1 MKLGLGA
8 EGGVLVYRLQE
19 KSVGGIGRRFD
30 VLQQDLLRAESWGE
44 AGGYCFGCHDAAQ
57 IW

>member
-1 MKLGLGA
+1 VKLGLGA
-8 EGGVLVYRLQE
+8 EGGVLVYRRQE
-19 KSVGGIGRRFD
+19 KSVGGIGRGFN
-30 VLQQDLLRAESWGE
+30 VLQEDLLRTESRGE